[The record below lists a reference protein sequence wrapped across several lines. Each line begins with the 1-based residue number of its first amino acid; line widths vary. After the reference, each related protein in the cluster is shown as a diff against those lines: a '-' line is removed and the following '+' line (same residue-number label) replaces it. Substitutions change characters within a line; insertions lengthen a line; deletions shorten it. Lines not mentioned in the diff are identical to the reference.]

1 MHIDRVI
8 LSSNNSEKYLDFW
21 NIVSESWVK
30 IANIRPTL
38 FVVSEKDLGLNTKY
52 GEVYYQNPLGSSDIS
67 TASQSQILRLFAA
80 SKFSEEICLISD
92 LDMMPLQ
99 YKYFHDQI
107 KPVPDDNIVF
117 YSSDAYLPNG
127 PSYPA
132 FPMCYMLAKGKTF
145 EEILGATYDDFSR
158 EMIEWM
164 GYSYGWFTDEK
175 VFYKK
180 WNDWIDQSKRTT
192 LLRRGFN
199 ISDAHTMKR
208 IDRAYNSFYDK
219 NMLRDG
225 YYVDYHMPRPYSL
238 HKNLIDRIYN
248 ICLGGILKK
257 EESNAF

>member
-8 LSSNNSEKYLDFW
+8 LSSNDNKKYLDFW

-38 FVVSEKDLGLNTKY
+38 FVISRKDLNLNTKY
-52 GEVYYQNPLGSSDIS
+52 GEVYYQDPLENSDIS

-80 SKFSEEICLISD
+80 SKFSEETCLISD

-99 YKYFHDQI
+99 SKYFHDEVES
-107 KPVPDDNIVF
+107 VPDNNIVF
-117 YSSDAYLPNG
+117 YSSDAYLPSG

-145 EEILGATYDDFSR
+145 QEILGATYENFY
-158 EMIEWM
+158 EEIVEWM
-164 GYSYGWFTDEK
+164 SHSHGWFTDEK

-180 WNDWIDQSKRTT
+180 WNNWSNRLERTT

-208 IDRAYNSFYDK
+208 IDRAYNSFY
-219 NMLRDG
+219 NEEMLRSG
-225 YYVDYHMPRPYSL
+225 YYIDYHMPRPYSL
-238 HKNLIDRIYN
+238 HKNLVDRIYS
-248 ICLGGILKK
+248 ICLDGNLKK
-257 EESNAF
+257 EEKNAF